1 MMPDDELLRAVLD
14 TNVIISGLMGVSG
27 PPRDIIDAWLDDRF
41 TLVTSVPL
49 VRELT
54 HVLAYPRIAERL
66 RFSEAEVN
74 SLVAVMLTQAEVVL
88 GALTL
93 PGVTRDPKDDAV
105 VACAVEGAAGFVV
118 SGDGDLL
125 VLGVYQD
132 IEMIT
137 PREFVGM
144 LDEVIHGKECT

>member
-1 MMPDDELLRAVLD
+1 MMCDGDLLRAVLD
-14 TNVIISGLMGVSG
+14 TNVIISGLMGLSG
-27 PPRDIIDAWLDDRF
+27 PPRSIIDAWLDDRF

-49 VRELT
+49 VRELA

-66 RFSEAEVN
+66 RFSQAEVDF
-74 SLVAVMLTQAEVVL
+74 LVAAMLTQAEVVP

-118 SGDGDLL
+118 SGDEDLL
-125 VLGVYQD
+125 VLSVYQD
-132 IEMIT
+132 VEMIT
-137 PREFVGM
+137 PRAFVDM
-144 LDEVIHGKECT
+144 LEGATDRNECT

>member
-1 MMPDDELLRAVLD
+1 MLDGELLRAVLD

-27 PPRDIIDAWLDDRF
+27 PPRNIIDAWLDDRF

-49 VRELT
+49 VRELA

-66 RFSEAEVN
+66 RFSQAEVN
-74 SLVAVMLTQAEVVL
+74 SLVAAMLTQAEVVP

-118 SGDGDLL
+118 SGDEDLL
-125 VLGVYQD
+125 VLSVYQD

-137 PREFVGM
+137 PREFVEK
-144 LDEVIHGKECT
+144 LDEVIHRKECT